1 MFAALVPLLACLSLA
16 TCIDQ
21 DAHFRPTRS
30 FQFAPAES
38 ALNALIVPPGAQEVL
53 GQIASSQEL
62 LKPSTAIV
70 TTALHPGHSFQRWLD
85 HHLNKCSIDKIV
97 VYMDDPLEQSTFKTW
112 IGNRNVELLAGT
124 QIARDMTPESRI
136 MVRQEA
142 HVTDA
147 INRLL
152 HQGYEWLLHIDT
164 DELLYEASGAF
175 SWSRL
180 ENIGLVH
187 FTNHEAV
194 PLDHDT
200 DDLFNSTLFR
210 TNGRSNKDFL
220 AYGNGKSAVRL
231 SHGVK
236 PAGPHSF
243 EGYHGDVLEMPAND
257 AVILHYPSPTFSSW
271 VAKYKHY
278 GDFSGYW
285 FDDRYSP
292 IRLQFMLKSRD
303 LVQQALRSG
312 DWDEARSFFLRH
324 CFLEPEARIQA
335 LEEGKIQE
343 LDPFAK

>member
-1 MFAALVPLLACLSLA
+1 M
-16 TCIDQ
+16 
-21 DAHFRPTRS
+21 
-30 FQFAPAES
+30 
-38 ALNALIVPPGAQEVL
+38 PPGAQEVL
-53 GQIASSQEL
+53 GHTAVSL
-62 LKPSTAIV
+62 DPPRPSIAIV
-70 TTALHPGHSFQRWLD
+70 TTALHPGNSFQRWLD
-85 HHLNKCSIDKIV
+85 HHLNRCSINKIV
-97 VYMDDPLEQSTFKTW
+97 VYMDDPLEQPIFETL

-124 QIARDMTPESRI
+124 RIARDMTPESRI
-136 MVRQEA
+136 MVRQEV

-152 HQGYEWLLHIDT
+152 HEGYEWLLHIDT
-164 DELLYEASGAF
+164 DELLYEAGGAS
-175 SWSRL
+175 SWRRL
-180 ENIGLVH
+180 RNIGLVH

-200 DDLFNSTLFR
+200 DDSFNSTLFR
-210 TNGRSNKDFL
+210 TNSRSNKDFL

-243 EGYHGDVLEMPAND
+243 EGYRGDVLDMPAND
-257 AVILHYPSPTFSSW
+257 AAILHYPSPTFPKW

-292 IRLQFMLKSRD
+292 IRLQFMLQSRD

-312 DWDEARSFFLRH
+312 DWDEARSFFLHH
-324 CFLEPEARIQA
+324 CFLEPTARMQA
-335 LEEGKIQE
+335 LEEGKILE
-343 LDPFAK
+343 LNPFAT